1 MFFHIIS
8 RSFTREKRR
17 NRLAVLT
24 VFLSAALITALMCV
38 SVDIGDKMAR
48 EMKTY
53 GANIQLVPKSDSL
66 SLEIGGVDY
75 NPLKGK
81 VYLEEADLAKIME
94 IFWRNNIMG
103 FAPYLKALISLE
115 KRDGTFTFIGTWFD
129 HNLPL
134 ESDKDFHT
142 GTQIINPYWKVD
154 GKWPQAS
161 SQVLAG
167 QKTGLELGEKIRF
180 FNPDFPDESFQATVV
195 GILTTGGAEDTAV
208 VGELAIAQQL
218 LKKLGKVESVSVS
231 ALTVPEDALS
241 RRAHRDPDS
250 LDMEEYD
257 VWYCTAYVSSIT
269 SQIEEELQ
277 DAVAKPVWQVAASE
291 GAVINKLQAL
301 LLVVTV
307 AAMVASA
314 LGISSLMSSS
324 IMERAQEIGL
334 LKALGAD
341 NKLIFQQFIAESSLV
356 GLISGIL
363 GFIAG
368 VLLAQFIGYTLFGSS
383 VGFSW
388 ITLPVVVFISVLVA
402 ILGSI
407 LPCRLIAKLHPAE
420 VLHGRA

>member
-1 MFFHIIS
+1 MFFHIIL
-8 RSFTREKRR
+8 RSFTRERKR

-38 SVDIGDKMAR
+38 SVNIGDKMAR

-53 GANIQLVPKSDSL
+53 GANIELVPKSDSL

-81 VYLEEADLAKIME
+81 VYLEEADLARIMD

-103 FAPYLKALISLE
+103 FAPYLKAHVKLE
-115 KRDGTFTFIGTWFD
+115 GSERTVAFIGTWFD
-129 HNLPL
+129 HHLPL
-134 ESDKDFHT
+134 ESEKDFHT
-142 GTQIINPYWKVD
+142 GTKHINPYWKVE
-154 GKWPQAS
+154 GEWPTEP

-167 QKTGLELGEKIRF
+167 QKTGLKVGQSIRF
-180 FNPDFPDESFQATVV
+180 SNPEGARVFLATVV
-195 GILTTGGAEDTAV
+195 GVLTTGGSEDNSI
-208 VGELAIAQQL
+208 VGDLALAQQL
-218 LKKLGKVESVSVS
+218 LDTPGKVGSVSVS

-250 LDMEEYD
+250 LDMTEYD

-277 DAVAKPVWQVAASE
+277 DATAKPVWQVAASE

-334 LKALGAD
+334 LKALGAS
-341 NKLIFQQFIAESSLV
+341 NSLVFIQFIAESSLV
-356 GLISGIL
+356 GLISGFL
-363 GFIAG
+363 GFAAG
-368 VLLAQFIGYTLFGSS
+368 ILLAQFVGYSLFGSA

-388 ITLPVVVFISVLVA
+388 ITLPVVVCISMLVA
-402 ILGSI
+402 IMGSI
-407 LPCRLIAKLHPAE
+407 LPCRLIARLHPAE